1 MREQLVRYLDKTYN
15 PAVILLMGSYADGT
29 YDEVSDI
36 DAMIFVE
43 GPHKNK
49 DDSVLNG
56 VQLDVDIFAVDDAL
70 FADPSLFIKAHDPI
84 ILKDCGIAQM
94 LIERIR
100 EYLESVRIT
109 EESEKEEIRSWIN
122 KMIFRIDKGDDD
134 ANYRLV
140 MLLWENLWQYFLLR
154 DLNYY
159 GNKKAI
165 RYLKENDPDGYRLF
179 HKAITKKTPKHAKN
193 WAEYVKKC

>member
-1 MREQLVRYLDKTYN
+1 MKEQLIRYLDKTYD
-15 PAVILLMGSYADGT
+15 PAMILLIGSYADGSN
-29 YDEVSDI
+29 DEVSDF

-43 GPHKNK
+43 GRHKNK
-49 DDSVLNG
+49 DDSVVEG
-56 VQLDVDIFAVDDAL
+56 VQLDVDIYSVDDAL
-70 FADPSLFIKAHDPI
+70 FADPSLFIKAHDPVVV
-84 ILKDCGIAQM
+84 KDCGIAPIF
-94 LIERIR
+94 IERVK
-100 EYLESVRIT
+100 EYLEKTRVT
-109 EESEKEEIRSWIN
+109 DEADKKEIKAWID

-154 DLNYY
+154 DMNYY

-165 RYLKENDPDGYRLF
+165 RYLKEKDPEGYKLF
-179 HKAITKKTPKHAKN
+179 HKAITKKTPKYAKN